1 MSPPGGLIEW
11 AARKASVK
19 SAVTSTTMGLDK
31 AASGLGQI
39 AQRLG
44 IGKGSVH
51 RALTALRL

>member
-51 RALTALRL
+51 RALTA